1 MIPTMIVFGLV
12 LGRWWKSAIAAGAV
26 VWPATLILAGIVDG
40 ADVLAAAVAL
50 GAANAA
56 VGVAVH
62 QAALGLVRSIRRHR
76 PTPGSS

>member
-12 LGRWWKSAIAAGAV
+12 LGRWWKSTIAAGAV
-26 VWPATLILAGIVDG
+26 VWPATLILVGIIGG
-40 ADVLAAAVAL
+40 ADVLVAAAL

-62 QAALGLVRSIRRHR
+62 QGALGLVRLIRRHR
-76 PTPGSS
+76 PTPNSS